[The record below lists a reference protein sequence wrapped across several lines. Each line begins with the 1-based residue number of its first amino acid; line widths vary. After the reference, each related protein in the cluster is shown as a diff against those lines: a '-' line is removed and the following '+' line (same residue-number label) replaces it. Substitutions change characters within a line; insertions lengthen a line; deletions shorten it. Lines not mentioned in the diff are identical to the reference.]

1 MIIFAKDNKFSI
13 IMADKS
19 NIKNQISDI
28 LPNRG
33 STINYEMSTERE
45 KILEEAVST
54 EEKRL
59 TAREIAQAKYKE
71 QAQLKKLE
79 ERIKNPETRLTPK
92 QQERLKEKR
101 ENIELLESIDMS
113 EPVISVP
120 EKAIPLLGTT
130 RPEVTRLLTSLNIN
144 LNLNLTKADTYN
156 LLSCLLTCNEQQ
168 LNALM
173 SNKKI
178 PIAVKTVIKRLLED
192 AKLGNIETV
201 EKLWDR
207 VFGKADKMTLEM
219 PQQTT
224 QVMNGIIPNTIVS
237 REAYTIIKETII
249 GKD

>member
-1 MIIFAKDNKFSI
+1 
-13 IMADKS
+13 MADKS
-19 NIKNQISDI
+19 NIKNQIEDI

-33 STINYEMSTERE
+33 HTINYQMSPQRE
-45 KILEEAVST
+45 KHLEDIVNT
-54 EEKRL
+54 EEKRI

-71 QAQLKKLE
+71 RAQLERLE
-79 ERIKNPETRLTPK
+79 ERAKNPETRLTPK
-92 QQERLKEKR
+92 QRQRLEEKR
-101 ENIELLESIDMS
+101 ENVELLEAIDMS
-113 EPVISVP
+113 GPVINVP

-144 LNLNLTKADTYN
+144 LNLQLTKADTYN

-173 SNKKI
+173 ANKKI
-178 PIAVKTVIKRLLED
+178 PVAIKTVIKRILED

-207 VFGKADKMTLEM
+207 VFGKADKMTLEL
-219 PQQTT
+219 PQQQT
-224 QVMNGIIPNTIVS
+224 VMNGIIPNTVVS

>member
-33 STINYEMSTERE
+33 NTFNYEMSTERE

-79 ERIKNPETRLTPK
+79 ERAKNPETRLTPK

-113 EPVISVP
+113 RPVISVP

-178 PIAVKTVIKRLLED
+178 PIAIKTVIKRLLED

>member
-1 MIIFAKDNKFSI
+1 
-13 IMADKS
+13 MAETSKL
-19 NIKNQISDI
+19 KNQIEDI

-33 STINYEMSTERE
+33 NTINYQMSAQRE
-45 KILEEAVST
+45 KHLEDIVTA

-71 QAQLKKLE
+71 RAQLEKLE
-79 ERIKNPETRLTPK
+79 ERAKHPETRLTQK
-92 QQERLKEKR
+92 QQQRLKEKQ
-101 ENIELLESIDMS
+101 ENLELLEAIDMS
-113 EPVISVP
+113 GPVINVP
-120 EKAIPLLGTT
+120 EKVVPLLGTT

-144 LNLNLTKADTYN
+144 LNLQLTKSDTYN

-173 SNKKI
+173 ANKKLPVAI
-178 PIAVKTVIKRLLED
+178 KTVIKRILED

-207 VFGKADKMTLEM
+207 VFGKADKMTLEL
-219 PQQTT
+219 PQQQT
-224 QVMNGIIPNTIVS
+224 VMNGIIPNTIVS

>member
-1 MIIFAKDNKFSI
+1 
-13 IMADKS
+13 MAETSK
-19 NIKNQISDI
+19 IKNQIEDI

-33 STINYEMSTERE
+33 NTINYQMSTQRE
-45 KILEEAVST
+45 KHLDDIVTA

-71 QAQLKKLE
+71 KAQLERLE
-79 ERIKNPETRLTPK
+79 ERAKHPETRLTQK
-92 QQERLKEKR
+92 QQQRLKEKQ
-101 ENIELLESIDMS
+101 ENIELLESIDTS
-113 EPVISVP
+113 GPVISVP
-120 EKAIPLLGTT
+120 EKAVPLLGTT

-144 LNLNLTKADTYN
+144 LNLQLTKADTYN

-173 SNKKI
+173 ANKKI
-178 PIAVKTVIKRLLED
+178 PIAIKTVIKRMLED

-207 VFGKADKMTLEM
+207 VFGKADKMTLEL
-219 PQQTT
+219 PQQHT
-224 QVMNGIIPNTIVS
+224 VMNGIIPNTVVS